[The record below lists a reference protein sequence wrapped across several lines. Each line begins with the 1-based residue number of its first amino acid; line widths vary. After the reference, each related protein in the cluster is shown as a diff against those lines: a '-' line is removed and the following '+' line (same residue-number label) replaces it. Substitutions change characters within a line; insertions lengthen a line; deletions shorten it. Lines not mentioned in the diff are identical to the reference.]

1 MFKGAVNVQLLKRP
15 KTAIYDVSGS
25 RIPHCCP
32 LEARRR
38 MGSVHLVEQH
48 QQALAFLTQS
58 WGTRASVSLYLD
70 RCQVDTPHEVVE
82 EVWKQIG
89 LRRKRVEKAVDF
101 GAGDGRFACGD
112 LYGTYVGIEIDR
124 ARCAEAVLPANARL
138 INECAFSVDIHDADV
153 CLGNPPYVRNQDL
166 PGGWRERAA
175 GVIAKRTGVQLS
187 GLANAWQYFFL
198 LALTSTTV
206 DGMVAL
212 VIPYEWVSRP
222 SAKAIRKFITD
233 QKWRVTVLRLIDTT
247 FHRVLTTSSI
257 TIIDKVHKD
266 GVWSYFEQKPDGTF
280 RRLISPSGGKSGVLS
295 YAKGTISAKRKVCA
309 KRGLSPGTQ
318 KVFTL
323 TEGERVRLDL
333 SIGRDV
339 VPCVTTLKPLADER
353 TLNERVFNKLYRD
366 AGHKCWLIKPS
377 GKQSHRLKAYLEE
390 IPDESIATSTCKAR
404 DNWWEFV
411 MPDVPDVLVASGF
424 RGKAPKSV
432 ANTVGARAVGGV
444 CGIYG
449 VAQRSRAKVVTYLR
463 SLDLS
468 GCIVP
473 HSKGLK
479 KLEINQL
486 NTLLDRFEG
495 R

>member
-1 MFKGAVNVQLLKRP
+1 
-15 KTAIYDVSGS
+15 
-25 RIPHCCP
+25 
-32 LEARRR
+32 
-38 MGSVHLVEQH
+38 MGSVHLVKH
-48 QQALAFLTQS
+48 QQALTLLTQS
-58 WGTRASVSLYLD
+58 WGTPASVSLYLD

-82 EVWKQIG
+82 EVWRQIA
-89 LRRKRVEKAVDF
+89 LRREIVGKAVDF
-101 GAGDGRFACGD
+101 GAGDGRFARGGI
-112 LYGTYVGIEIDR
+112 YRAYVGIEIDR
-124 ARCAEAVLPANARL
+124 RRCAKAILPANAHL
-138 INECAFSVDIHDADV
+138 INECAFSVDVHDADV

-166 PGGWRERAA
+166 PRGWRERAA
-175 GVIAKRTGVQLS
+175 GVITKRTGVQLS

-198 LALTSTTV
+198 LALTSTTTE
-206 DGMVAL
+206 GMVAL

-222 SAKAIRKFITD
+222 SAKAIRKFIAD
-233 QKWRVTVLRLIDTT
+233 RKWRVTVLRLIDMT

-257 TIIDKVHKD
+257 TIVDKVHKD
-266 GVWSYFEQKPDGTF
+266 GVWSYFEQRSDGTF
-280 RRLISPSGGKSGVLS
+280 MRLASPSGGKSGVLS
-295 YAKGTISAKRKVCA
+295 YARGTVSTKRKVCA

-323 TEGERVRLDL
+323 TEGERVRLAL

-339 VPCVTTLKPLADER
+339 VPCVTSLKPLTEET
-353 TLNERVFNKLYRD
+353 TLNERVFNKLYRES
-366 AGHKCWLIKPS
+366 GQKCWLIKPI
-377 GKQSHRLKAYLEE
+377 GKQSQRLKAYLEE
-390 IPDESIATSTCKAR
+390 IPNEDIATSTCKAR
-404 DNWWEFV
+404 ENWWEFV

-424 RGKAPKSV
+424 RGKTPKSV
-432 ANTVGARAVGGV
+432 VNTLGARAVGGV
-444 CGIYG
+444 CGVYG
-449 VAQRSRAKVVTYLR
+449 IAQQSRAKIVTYLR